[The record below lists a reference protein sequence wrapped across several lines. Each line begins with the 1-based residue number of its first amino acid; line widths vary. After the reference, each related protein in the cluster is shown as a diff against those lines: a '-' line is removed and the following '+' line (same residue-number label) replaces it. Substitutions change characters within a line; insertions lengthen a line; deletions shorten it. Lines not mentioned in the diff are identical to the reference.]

1 MVNKVNKPTIST
13 SITIAAD
20 DKDAPN
26 VHFVYVCKKM
36 GGMIAS
42 SKEK

>member
-1 MVNKVNKPTIST
+1 VNKVNKPTIST

-26 VHFVYVCKKM
+26 VHFVYVCKKVD
-36 GGMIAS
+36 
-42 SKEK
+42 